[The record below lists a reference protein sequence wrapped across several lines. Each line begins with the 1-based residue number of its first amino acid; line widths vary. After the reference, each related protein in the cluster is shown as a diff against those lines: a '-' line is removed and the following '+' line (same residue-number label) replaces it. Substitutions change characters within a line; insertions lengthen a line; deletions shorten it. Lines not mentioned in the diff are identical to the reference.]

1 MFPFSAMGLGQSPG
15 PVQHESAVIRDLLAY
30 AEKALEPRHLPL
42 GSRFA
47 MALSRNTL
55 LIIAAAVIVVAGGIG
70 AWFLLKS
77 PSEQTATTA
86 PVSASTASCPNRR
99 IVILNLAA
107 VMGASQVGQSVGQQ
121 IRPWPSRPRASCRAK
136 PSSAKR
142 SRGHLQAARERTAP
156 RAPPPSSRVRT
167 LPWTRP
173 AARGPGA
180 AFAKAQNE
188 ISKVLEP
195 ILRQVTTAHSA
206 NLVLDRRATAGLAD
220 TSLDVTAEVVAQLNA
235 KMPSYTVTLPTPQE
249 MQALA
254 KQMPPPQEQ
263 N

>member
-1 MFPFSAMGLGQSPG
+1 
-15 PVQHESAVIRDLLAY
+15 
-30 AEKALEPRHLPL
+30 
-42 GSRFA
+42 

-77 PSEQTATTA
+77 PSEQ
-86 PVSASTASCPNRR
+86 SASTAPAAVSDGKLPEPR

-121 IRPWPSRPRASCRAK
+121 IQTMAEQAK
-136 PSSAKR
+136 NDLSGEAKQ
-142 SRGHLQAARERTAP
+142 LQGEAAGIAKLPESERAARAAAFAP
-156 RAPPPSSRVRT
+156 RQDAFRQRAQQREAQVR
-167 LPWTRP
+167 
-173 AARGPGA
+173 A
-180 AFAKAQNE
+180 AFAKAQTE
-188 ISKVLEP
+188 ISKTLEP

-220 TSLDVTAEVVAQLNA
+220 ASLDVTAEVVAQLNA

-254 KQMPPPQEQ
+254 KQMPPPQEEQ
-263 N
+263 PGGN

>member
-1 MFPFSAMGLGQSPG
+1 
-15 PVQHESAVIRDLLAY
+15 
-30 AEKALEPRHLPL
+30 
-42 GSRFA
+42 

-55 LIIAAAVIVVAGGIG
+55 LIIAVIVVAGGIG

-77 PSEQTATTA
+77 PSEQ
-86 PVSASTASCPNRR
+86 SASAPAAASDGKLPEPR

-121 IRPWPSRPRASCRAK
+121 IQTLAEQAKSDLSGEAKKLQGEAAAIAKLPESERATRA
-136 PSSAKR
+136 
-142 SRGHLQAARERTAP
+142 AAFAP
-156 RAPPPSSRVRT
+156 RQDAFRARAQQREAQVR
-167 LPWTRP
+167 
-173 AARGPGA
+173 A

-235 KMPSYTVTLPTPQE
+235 KMPSYKVTLPTPQE

-254 KQMPPPQEQ
+254 KQMPPPQPDG

>member
-1 MFPFSAMGLGQSPG
+1 
-15 PVQHESAVIRDLLAY
+15 
-30 AEKALEPRHLPL
+30 
-42 GSRFA
+42 

-77 PSEQTATTA
+77 PSEQTASAPA
-86 PVSASTASCPNRR
+86 PVSDGKLPEPR
-99 IVILNLAA
+99 IVILNLSA

-121 IRPWPSRPRASCRAK
+121 IQVLAEQAKSDLSGEAKKLQGEAAAIAKLPESERATRA
-136 PSSAKR
+136 
-142 SRGHLQAARERTAP
+142 AAFAP
-156 RAPPPSSRVRT
+156 RQDAFRARAQQREAQVR
-167 LPWTRP
+167 
-173 AARGPGA
+173 A

-220 TSLDVTAEVVAQLNA
+220 SSLDVTAEVVEQLNA
-235 KMPSYTVTLPTPQE
+235 KMPSYKVTLPTPQE

-254 KQMPPPQEQ
+254 KQMPPPQQE

>member
-1 MFPFSAMGLGQSPG
+1 
-15 PVQHESAVIRDLLAY
+15 
-30 AEKALEPRHLPL
+30 
-42 GSRFA
+42 

-77 PSEQTATTA
+77 PSEQAATA
-86 PVSASTASCPNRR
+86 PAAASDGKLPEPR
-99 IVILNLAA
+99 IVVLNLAA

-121 IRPWPSRPRASCRAK
+121 IQVMAEQAK
-136 PSSAKR
+136 SDLSGEAKQ
-142 SRGHLQAARERTAP
+142 LQSEAAAIAKLPESERAARAAAFAP
-156 RAPPPSSRVRT
+156 RQDAFRQRAQQREAQVR
-167 LPWTRP
+167 
-173 AARGPGA
+173 A
-180 AFAKAQNE
+180 AFAKAQTE

-206 NLVLDRRATAGLAD
+206 NMVLDRRATAGLAD
-220 TSLDVTAEVVAQLNA
+220 TSLDITAEVVAQLNA
-235 KMPSYTVTLPTPQE
+235 KLPSYKVTLPTPQE

-263 N
+263 PDGN

>member
-1 MFPFSAMGLGQSPG
+1 
-15 PVQHESAVIRDLLAY
+15 
-30 AEKALEPRHLPL
+30 
-42 GSRFA
+42 

-86 PVSASTASCPNRR
+86 PAVASDGKLPEPR

-121 IRPWPSRPRASCRAK
+121 IQVMAEQAK
-136 PSSAKR
+136 SELSGEAKQ
-142 SRGHLQAARERTAP
+142 LQSEAATISKLPESERAARAAAFAP
-156 RAPPPSSRVRT
+156 RQDAFRARAQQREAQVR
-167 LPWTRP
+167 
-173 AARGPGA
+173 A
-180 AFAKAQNE
+180 AFAKAQTE
-188 ISKVLEP
+188 ISKTLEP

-220 TSLDVTAEVVAQLNA
+220 TSLDITAEVEAQLNA

-254 KQMPPPQEQ
+254 KQMPPQQEQ
-263 N
+263 PDGN

>member
-1 MFPFSAMGLGQSPG
+1 
-15 PVQHESAVIRDLLAY
+15 
-30 AEKALEPRHLPL
+30 
-42 GSRFA
+42 

-86 PVSASTASCPNRR
+86 PASTSDGKLPEPR
-99 IVILNLAA
+99 IVVLNLAA

-121 IRPWPSRPRASCRAK
+121 IQVMAEQAK
-136 PSSAKR
+136 SELSGEAKQ
-142 SRGHLQAARERTAP
+142 LQSEAATISKLPESERAARAAAFAP
-156 RAPPPSSRVRT
+156 RQDAFRQRAQQREAQVR
-167 LPWTRP
+167 
-173 AARGPGA
+173 A
-180 AFAKAQNE
+180 AFAKAQTE
-188 ISKVLEP
+188 ISKALEP

-220 TSLDVTAEVVAQLNA
+220 TSLDITAEVVAQLNA
-235 KMPSYTVTLPTPQE
+235 KLPSYKVTLPTPQE

-263 N
+263 PDGN